1 MLRANLKENWKTL
14 EENAEVMHTTVL
26 NKIKKHKAVVKE
38 CQLIESNLGETLE
51 QVKQREKLTEQTI
64 DWLKD

>member
-51 QVKQREKLTEQTI
+51 QVKQR
-64 DWLKD
+64 